1 MMQLESWRCKEQTMA
16 LISYITPLGAVGT
29 LHINQSKC
37 ICWQLHLKSEIA
49 RPFSDYLTAVLP
61 EGVK

>member
-16 LISYITPLGAVGT
+16 LISYMGT